1 MTANNTFSFTVLRR
15 GVEAG
20 HAEMDALGEEE
31 RAGTGVVKL
40 FPVVALNCL
49 DSGAKLVLA

>member
-1 MTANNTFSFTVLRR
+1 MFSFTVLRR

-40 FPVVALNCL
+40 FPVVALT
-49 DSGAKLVLA
+49 A